1 MKKIMTIL
9 SVAAM
14 CFWFDP
20 ALAHAD
26 VAGLTPCK
34 DSPAFA
40 KRLKQTVKG
49 LNKRLKNYEADSA
62 PAVALQ
68 KKIEDTEA
76 RFAAYGKTGL
86 LCGKDGL
93 PHLITD
99 GRWTHAGEVTYP
111 ALGFLYVAGW
121 IGWVGRSYLQYGST
135 KKKPTETEI
144 IIDVPV
150 ASQMALNGFMWPIAA
165 WREFT
170 SGRLLV
176 AEEEITVSP
185 R

>member
-1 MKKIMTIL
+1 
-9 SVAAM
+9 
-14 CFWFDP
+14 
-20 ALAHAD
+20 
-26 VAGLTPCK
+26 
-34 DSPAFA
+34 
-40 KRLKQTVKG
+40 
-49 LNKRLKNYEADSA
+49 
-62 PAVALQ
+62 LQ

-135 KKKPTETEI
+135 QKKPTETEI

-150 ASQMALNGFMWPIAA
+150 ASKMALNGFMWPIAA